1 MPRPL
6 VSVLLL
12 TLSTITAAFSQTLPV
27 IRIETRNNLLL
38 LSTNKE
44 NQLKQVYYGR
54 QRLAETLPQASNYSE
69 TVYSAYGMGQEA
81 REVALRLTHSD
92 GNLTSQLVYVDH

>member
-1 MPRPL
+1 MPRSL

-12 TLSTITAAFSQTLPV
+12 ALSTITTAFSQTLPV

-38 LSTNKE
+38 LSINKE

-54 QRLAETLPQASNYSE
+54 QRPTGTVPQVSDYSE

-92 GNLTSQLVYVDH
+92 GNLTTQLV